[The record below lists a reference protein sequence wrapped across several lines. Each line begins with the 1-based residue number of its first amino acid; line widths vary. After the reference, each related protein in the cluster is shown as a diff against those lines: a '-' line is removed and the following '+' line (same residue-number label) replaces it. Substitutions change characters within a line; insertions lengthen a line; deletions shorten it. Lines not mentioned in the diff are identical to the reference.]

1 MNELTSLQN
10 HLLIAMPNLDDG
22 MFARSVT
29 YLCEHNADGAMGI
42 ILNQPSRM
50 TFTELLHHAT
60 KTDIAA
66 PDPTRTVLTG
76 GPVAPDRGFVLHS
89 AQEGWSSSLL
99 LTDGL
104 MITTSKDILTAIDT
118 EKGPKHSVVALGY
131 AGWAAGQLEQE
142 IKDNAWLFVEVDA
155 SFLFE
160 TPMHLKWDKAIAKL
174 GISPW
179 QLATETGHA

>member
-10 HLLIAMPNLDDG
+10 HLLIAMPSLDDG
-22 MFARSVT
+22 VFARSVT
-29 YLCEHNADGAMGI
+29 YLCEHNEDGAMGI
-42 ILNQPSRM
+42 ILNQPSKM

-60 KTDIAA
+60 KSDIAA
-66 PDPTRTVLTG
+66 PDQSRTVLNG

-99 LTDGL
+99 LTESL

-118 EKGPKHSVVALGY
+118 DQGPKYSLVALGY
-131 AGWAAGQLEQE
+131 AGWEAGQLEQE
-142 IKDNAWLFVEVDA
+142 IRDNAWLCVEGDA
-155 SFLFE
+155 SFLFD
-160 TPMHLKWDKAIAKL
+160 TPLHLKWDKAIAKL

-179 QLATETGHA
+179 QLGSEKGHA